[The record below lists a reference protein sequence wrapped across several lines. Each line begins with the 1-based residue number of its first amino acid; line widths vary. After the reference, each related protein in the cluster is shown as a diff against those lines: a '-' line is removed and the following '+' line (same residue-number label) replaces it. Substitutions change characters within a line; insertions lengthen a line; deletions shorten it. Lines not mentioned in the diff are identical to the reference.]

1 MWIIALLFLMMT
13 FGAGTAAGFE
23 CAGVALPSSIVIC
36 SDPELMRLADERQE
50 AINEARGRI
59 GEDSWSQLWDDQK
72 AWVRSY
78 ATACG
83 VPPDRPPPSPVPAS
97 IKACFKQAAIGRI
110 AYLRA
115 YGGGAGGAPMQPSP
129 GVEAHNRVGPS
140 FDCDKAAAPLA
151 LMICADAD
159 LSRLDLRFNQA
170 YWALYQ
176 QLGPAGQPELKE
188 EDLAFINQVQEQC
201 AVPVSGPLTAEV
213 WRSRNC
219 IGDAYERMREVWVAR
234 LTGPAHEEGVR
245 APEDHIALQQALQ
258 ELGFGPPGPADGVY
272 GRLTR
277 AAIFAWQSARSR
289 VATGFLG
296 DADAT
301 ALKGESS
308 PQTVARGNPQP
319 PPREAPAP
327 ATAAPKLTGA
337 GTAFAI
343 NSAGEFLTNYH
354 VVKGCV
360 SVRLRVAGVPQ
371 DGTVVF
377 SDERNDLALVR
388 TSVVGV
394 EPLRFREGKGI
405 RPADGVVALGFPYA
419 GLLATSPQVTTGS
432 VSALAGVHDD
442 SRILQLSAPIQ
453 PGNSGGP
460 LLDLSGNVVGIV
472 SARLNELA
480 IAELTGTLPQNI
492 NFAIKSTSIRDFLD
506 AHRIDYSIAKS
517 DAKLDPADVGEKAMK
532 STVMLQCY
540 E

>member
-1 MWIIALLFLMMT
+1 MRIIATLLLMVT
-13 FGAGTAAGFE
+13 LGTGTAAGFE

-59 GEDSWSQLWDDQK
+59 GEDRFPQLWEDQK

-78 ATACG
+78 STACG

-97 IKACFKQAAIGRI
+97 VKACFKQAAIGRI

-115 YGGGAGGAPMQPSP
+115 YGGGASGAPMQPSP
-129 GVEAHNRVGPS
+129 GTEAHNRVGPS
-140 FDCDKAAAPLA
+140 FDCDKAAVPLA
-151 LMICADAD
+151 LMICADVD

-176 QLGPAGQPELKE
+176 QLGPAGQPQLKE

-201 AVPVSGPLTAEV
+201 AVPTTGPLTAEV

-219 IGDAYERMREVWVAR
+219 VGDAYERMREVWVAR

-245 APEDHIALQQALQ
+245 APQEHIALQQALQ

-277 AAIFAWQSARSR
+277 AAIFAWQSARGR
-289 VATGFLG
+289 AATGFLG

-301 ALKGESS
+301 ALKGEIS

-319 PPREAPAP
+319 PPREEPAP
-327 ATAAPKLTGA
+327 ATRAPRLTGA

-354 VVKGCV
+354 VVKGCN
-360 SVRLRVAGVPQ
+360 SVRLRAAGVSQ

-377 SDERNDLALVR
+377 GDERNDLALVR
-388 TSVVGV
+388 TSVAGI

-405 RPADGVVALGFPYA
+405 RPADGVVALGFAYA

-442 SRILQLSAPIQ
+442 SRMLQLTAPIQ

-480 IAELTGTLPQNI
+480 VAEATGTLPQNI

-506 AHRIDYSIAKS
+506 AHRIDYSVAKS

-532 STVMLQCY
+532 STVMIQCY

>member
-1 MWIIALLFLMMT
+1 MWIIALFIWTMML
-13 FGAGTAAGFE
+13 GARTTAAFE

-59 GEDSWSQLWDDQK
+59 GEDQFPQLWDDQK

-78 ATACG
+78 ATACS

-97 IKACFKQAAIGRI
+97 IKVCFNQAAIARI
-110 AYLRA
+110 AYIRA
-115 YGGGAGGAPMQPSP
+115 YGGGAGAPMQPSP
-129 GVEAHNRVGPS
+129 GVEARNRVGPS
-140 FDCDKAAAPLA
+140 FDCDKAVAPLA
-151 LMICADAD
+151 LMICADPP
-159 LSRLDLRFNQA
+159 LSLLDLRFNQA

-176 QLGPAGQPELKE
+176 QLGPAGQPQLKE

-201 AVPVSGPLTAEV
+201 AVPMSGPLTAEV

-219 IGDAYERMREVWVAR
+219 VSNAYERIRQAWVAR
-234 LTGPAHEEGVR
+234 LTGPAREEGVR
-245 APEDHIALQQALQ
+245 APEAHIALQQALQ
-258 ELGFGPPGPADGVY
+258 ELGFGPPRPADGVY

-277 AAIFAWQSARSR
+277 AAIFAWQSARGR
-289 VATGFLG
+289 AATGFLG

-301 ALKGESS
+301 ALKGEIS
-308 PQTVARGNPQP
+308 PQTVARVNPQP
-319 PPREAPAP
+319 PPSEEPAP
-327 ATAAPKLTGA
+327 VIRAPKLTGA

-343 NSAGEFLTNYH
+343 NSTGEFLTNYH
-354 VVKGCV
+354 VVKGCS
-360 SVRLRVAGVPQ
+360 SVRLGAASVPQ
-371 DGTVVF
+371 NGTVVF

-388 TSVVGV
+388 TSVAGIQ
-394 EPLRFREGKGI
+394 PLRFREGKGI

-442 SRILQLSAPIQ
+442 SRMLQLTAPIQ

-480 IAELTGTLPQNI
+480 IAEATGTLPQNI
-492 NFAIKSTSIRDFLD
+492 NFAIKSTSITDFLD
-506 AHRIDYSIAKS
+506 AHRIDYSVAKS